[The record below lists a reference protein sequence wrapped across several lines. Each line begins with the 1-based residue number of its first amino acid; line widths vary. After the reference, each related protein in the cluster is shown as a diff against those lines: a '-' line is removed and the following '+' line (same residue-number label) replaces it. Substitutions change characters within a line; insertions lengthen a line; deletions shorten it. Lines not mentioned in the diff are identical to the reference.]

1 MTGRAA
7 RVRTRHHFGPA
18 RRKMVAALREK
29 GITDERLLGA
39 MAVIPRHLFG
49 PEGLEGTAYEE
60 AALPLGFGQTL
71 SSPLTIAR
79 MLQALGL
86 AGEERVLE
94 VGTGSG
100 YQTALLTALAG
111 PVFTIE
117 RIPELA
123 DAARQRLR
131 SLGIEKASFQV
142 GDGSLGW
149 RSFAPYQAIVVSAAA
164 PAVPE
169 PLLEQLADGG
179 RLVGPVGEMDAQQIR
194 LVSRNGGRVATVALG
209 EALFVPLIGRA
220 GWKIG

>member
-1 MTGRAA
+1 MTGRSA

-29 GITDERLLGA
+29 GIMDERLLDA
-39 MAVIPRHLFG
+39 MAAIPRHLFG
-49 PEGLEGTAYEE
+49 PEGLEGTAYDEVT
-60 AALPLGFGQTL
+60 LPLGFGQTL

-94 VGTGSG
+94 IGTGSG

-111 PVFTIE
+111 PVFTVE

-123 DAARQRLR
+123 DAARARLR
-131 SLGIEKASFQV
+131 SLGIEKANFRV

-149 RSFAPYQAIVVSAAA
+149 RDFAPFQAIVVSAAA
-164 PAVPE
+164 PAMPE
-169 PLLEQLADGG
+169 PLLEQLAEGG
-179 RLVGPVGEMDAQQIR
+179 RLVGPVGEMDAQEIR
-194 LVSRNGGRVATVALG
+194 LVSRNGGRLKTAALG

-220 GWKIG
+220 GWMID